1 MAINCF
7 VPFLLEII
15 NTTVYAHVCRCV
27 WHVASSQDPP
37 VLKHTEYGQT
47 CSLQDRQV
55 LKMDRHRDTCK
66 CAWQPPLRVVPALQ
80 ERRHTREGAGERL
93 EVPVGAQL
101 DQPPAAPELTVSLS
115 DTFQW
120 RKGKKILIAPST
132 NLLLGWAVPS
142 SQMHLLA
149 MCIIKINL
157 FMACFK
163 VPFIKFIFLIG
174 QKGPF
179 YPWQEVSR
187 VGWWLYID
195 KWPTKTTKNKNK
207 IP

>member
-7 VPFLLEII
+7 VPFLLGII

-120 RKGKKILIAPST
+120 RKGKKDINRTIHKSSAWMSSSFIT
-132 NLLLGWAVPS
+132 NA
-142 SQMHLLA
+142 
-149 MCIIKINL
+149 
-157 FMACFK
+157 FACH
-163 VPFIKFIFLIG
+163 VH
-174 QKGPF
+174 
-179 YPWQEVSR
+179 Y
-187 VGWWLYID
+187 
-195 KWPTKTTKNKNK
+195 KNKS
-207 IP
+207 IYGLF